1 MRQDRYDNFNKT
13 IKLDIVDKATRWDNL
28 DKKWNCTI
36 EKRQID
42 ITILIRQ
49 FEDYL
54 SLVKF
59 SKSENTFFFS
69 LIPYFIWQEWFHDL
83 LGTLTEPWGIKLFF
97 SFSMHAKICLS

>member
-1 MRQDRYDNFNKT
+1 MRLDKWEKTIRYDNFNNR

-28 DKKWNCTI
+28 NKKWDCTI

-42 ITILIRQ
+42 ITILIKQ

-59 SKSENTFFFS
+59 SKSENTLFFLS
-69 LIPYFIWQEWFHDL
+69 LILYGKNDSMTYL
-83 LGTLTEPWGIKLFF
+83 KL
-97 SFSMHAKICLS
+97 